1 MGNDTYKITLED
13 TVTYNIDQLNLDL
26 GDTVTYDVATTMGTG
41 QGYMGAG
48 GSSSGSDVSYGDG
61 RFDPLSYGTNDTG
74 SEFTV
79 NISPGEALYTETNF
93 KNDVEEMS
101 KDYPGLDK
109 AWRNFKLFYDICK
122 SDFNKKKE
130 EDAS

>member
-1 MGNDTYKITLED
+1 MGDDTTYKITLED
-13 TVTYNIDQLNLDL
+13 TVTYNVDQLNLDL
-26 GDTVTYDVATTMGTG
+26 GENITYEVGS
-41 QGYMGAG
+41 AG
-48 GSSSGSDVSYGDG
+48 GSGSGISYGDG
-61 RFDPLSYGTNDTG
+61 RFDPLSIGTNDTG

-130 EDAS
+130 NDAS

>member
-1 MGNDTYKITLED
+1 MGDDTTYKINLED
-13 TVTYNIDQLNLDL
+13 TVTVNIDQLNLDL
-26 GDTVTYDVATTMGTG
+26 GDTVTYDVGL
-41 QGYMGAG
+41 GYTEAG
-48 GSSSGSDVSYGDG
+48 GGTSGVSYGDG
-61 RFDPLSYGTNDTG
+61 RFDPLTYGTNDTG

-79 NISPGEALYTETNF
+79 NISPGEASYTETNF

-109 AWRNFKLFYDICK
+109 AWRNFKLFYDMCK

-130 EDAS
+130 GDV